1 MTAILYTE
9 RFMVWE
15 IIFMLIILKIPIV
28 YLCVVVW
35 WAIKAEPVPPDLEE
49 ALVVTDT
56 PPTEGPRW
64 RPVHRRPRPLRPMRR
79 AAARAPHRGG
89 VHA

>member
-1 MTAILYTE
+1 MVAILYTE
-9 RFMVWE
+9 RSMVWE

-35 WAIKAEPVPPDLEE
+35 WAIKAEPVPPELAEVP
-49 ALVVTDT
+49 VVTDT

-64 RPVHRRPRPLRPMRR
+64 RPRHGRPRPMRPHDTGRGP
-79 AAARAPHRGG
+79 APRRGG